1 MSSKLP
7 KNLQLQRADGPID
20 RKVLEDVENKL
31 VKRKMAKM
39 VEKRITK
46 PHWIKNKLGTLILPS
61 YSSIFKKPKK

>member
-39 VEKRITK
+39 VEKK
-46 PHWIKNKLGTLILPS
+46 DNKAPLD
-61 YSSIFKKPKK
+61 KE